1 MTNSNFTIGQ
11 IIKYLPANN
20 TLVRET
26 KILKINEDGS
36 LKTLEVEESAIA
48 LWEAGFDVS
57 TTVYVHQIRE

>member
-1 MTNSNFTIGQ
+1 MTNQNFTIGQ
-11 IIKYLPANN
+11 IINYLPTNN

-48 LWEAGFDVS
+48 LWNAGYEVS
-57 TTVYVHQIRE
+57 TTVYQHQIVK